1 MLQCETRV
9 GDYEILDLL
18 QSSRRE
24 VVYRVRNTTANRLEA
39 MKVLPESLE
48 HDNETS
54 ERFFREIKVLAR
66 LTHPNIVTFYH
77 ATKLGNQMVM
87 TTELLDGITLA
98 EKLEEGRLP
107 LRKAIDII
115 EQVLAALGHAHSQNV
130 VHREVTPENIWILH
144 NGSVKLGGFGLAK
157 GKQDMTLTQE
167 GTSLGAVAY
176 MSPEQVKGTG
186 DIAFSTDIYAAG
198 CVLYEMLTGK
208 KPFTAKSDFDVMLA
222 HVQRDPVPAY
232 MLNAEIPAGVQQAL
246 HKAMAKDPAQRFS
259 ACLAF
264 SSALEQSMSKRFEQV
279 QSEGAT
285 PMRSPERTLPAH
297 PSPGGGRIVAVETAP
312 DYVMWVLAAALV
324 LTITWLFWTFTN

>member
-66 LTHPNIVTFYH
+66 LAHPNIVTFYH
-77 ATKLGNQMVM
+77 ATKLSNQMVM
-87 TTELLDGITLA
+87 TTELIDGITLA
-98 EKLEEGRLP
+98 DKLESGRLP
-107 LRKAIDII
+107 LRRAIDII
-115 EQVLAALGHAHSQNV
+115 EQVLAALGYAHSQNV

-144 NGSVKLGGFGLAK
+144 NGTVKLGGFGLAK

-176 MSPEQVKGTG
+176 MSPEQVKGAS
-186 DIAFSTDIYAAG
+186 DITFSTDIYAAG

-208 KPFTAKSDFDVMLA
+208 KPFTAKSDFEVMLA

-232 MLNAEIPAGVQQAL
+232 MLNPEIPAGVQQAL

-264 SSALEQSMSKRFEQV
+264 ASALEQAMSKRFEQA
-279 QSEGAT
+279 QPEPT
-285 PMRSPERTLPAH
+285 LPERTPHRVATADPAPVPMPH
-297 PSPGGGRIVAVETAP
+297 IAVQSDT
-312 DYVMWVLAAALV
+312 DYLLWVLGAACAV
-324 LTITWLFWTFTN
+324 TIAWLLWTFTS